1 MNEQK
6 NIEIVI
12 ERSLWRAEN
21 NMPVGQSWNLS
32 SKAACKMLAKKVKD
46 DLVAEAKKDNSLYLA
61 LY

>member
-21 NMPVGQSWNLS
+21 NMPAGQSWNLS
-32 SKAACKMLAKKVKD
+32 SKAACKMLAKKIRE
-46 DLVAEAKKDNSLYLA
+46 DLIAEAKKDDSLYLA